1 MFKWAVQESEEFHL
15 GSDNTCTHGGCCRAN
30 GIVVRPE
37 ERSVTQTLYG
47 IVYLQSDPEPL

>member
-1 MFKWAVQESEEFHL
+1 MFKWAVQELEEFHL